1 MAGYSGFLLC
11 FNSCHKSF
19 HSFLFF
25 ESKEEKGVSFVLY
38 VQWARLWNVYSKF
51 SLCITPAEFTK
62 PHGVFWRSWVITFT
76 RHKHNPMKFK
86 ISKHRNT
93 HSQLFFKIAVLK
105 NFTILIVKHLC
116 CSLFLINLQFH
127 HKHTQTQVFFYEY
140 REIFKNS
147 FYIEPLVAASSGR
160 HFLLVINPFHATD
173 IFVHPLK
180 ILERLWLSVFSKG
193 TKKAQWRKLGWS

>member
-1 MAGYSGFLLC
+1 MAGYSGILLC
-11 FNSCHKSF
+11 FNNCHKSF

-93 HSQLFFKIAVLK
+93 RSQLFFKIAVLK
-105 NFTILIVKHLC
+105 NFKILIVEHLC
-116 CSLFLINLQFH
+116 RSLFLINLQFH
-127 HKHTQTQVFFYEY
+127 HKHTQT
-140 REIFKNS
+140 
-147 FYIEPLVAASSGR
+147 
-160 HFLLVINPFHATD
+160 
-173 IFVHPLK
+173 
-180 ILERLWLSVFSKG
+180 
-193 TKKAQWRKLGWS
+193 